1 MKDIPLESKLA
12 AVYEYLDYP
21 KEVERLKDIRDVKTK
36 NKMSSELG
44 NIKLHYEESLEKIR
58 SIDDDLR
65 DIEFNLDIID
75 KLPSTQMKELS
86 SRNRYT
92 YFQGRGILIEFVK
105 EVEIYKKEVD
115 LILSRIE
122 SP

>member
-21 KEVERLKDIRDVKTK
+21 KEMERLKNIRDVKTK

-58 SIDDDLR
+58 SIDTDLR
-65 DIEFNLDIID
+65 DIEFNLN
-75 KLPSTQMKELS
+75 KLLSTRMKELS
-86 SRNRYT
+86 DRHRYT
-92 YFQGRGILIEFVK
+92 YLHGRSILIEFVK